1 MCQQSIEQNYEKSL
15 KAIDFNQKLQIKN
28 LKDSNEKLYFFT
40 DLIKYEQKMQN
51 INQNCKLWWKKKLL
65 NKLMKYQ
72 ICWKIYL
79 NYNILTFHIINK
91 NCSFK

>member
-51 INQNCKLWWKKKLL
+51 INQNCKLW
-65 NKLMKYQ
+65 
-72 ICWKIYL
+72 
-79 NYNILTFHIINK
+79 
-91 NCSFK
+91 

>member
-51 INQNCKLWWKKKLL
+51 INQNYKLW
-65 NKLMKYQ
+65 
-72 ICWKIYL
+72 
-79 NYNILTFHIINK
+79 
-91 NCSFK
+91 